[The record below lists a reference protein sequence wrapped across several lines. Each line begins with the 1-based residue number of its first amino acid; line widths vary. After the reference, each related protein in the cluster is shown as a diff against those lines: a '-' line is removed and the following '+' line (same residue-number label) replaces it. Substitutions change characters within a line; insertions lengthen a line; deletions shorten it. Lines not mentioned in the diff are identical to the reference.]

1 MNVSLRG
8 CQKHWAEARQ
18 LFEAGGELGV
28 SEAYLDFLGWGGG
41 SRGTELSEGH
51 KDPLSDASSWPGC

>member
-1 MNVSLRG
+1 MPEALGGGASALRG
-8 CQKHWAEARQ
+8 WGR
-18 LFEAGGELGV
+18 AGRELGV
-28 SEAYLDFLGWGGG
+28 SEAYLDFLGWDGG